1 MGMSPDAFWD
11 LLPREFFLKQHGF
24 NAMMDR
30 KDRNDWEMVRWQTA
44 FLLQPHMKKGKQL
57 KPTSLIK
64 FPWEEKT
71 SLSRSEMM
79 KNRKE
84 MEYYSKLYGL
94 KEKPSDGK

>member
-1 MGMSPDAFWD
+1 MGMSPEAFWD

-64 FPWEEKT
+64 FPWFNFPLLLNQT
-71 SLSRSEMM
+71 DGDSEFF
-79 KNRKE
+79 
-84 MEYYSKLYGL
+84 LL
-94 KEKPSDGK
+94 KESVFFGLILLN